1 VGTVGI
7 VVLAVVVA
15 GAFFALGWTRAA
27 RYRAERG
34 RPPWGISPEGW
45 GALFVVLPVGWVLY
59 SAASRTTAV
68 SDPTLAH
75 RPVSVIAD
83 TPEEREKLMK
93 IVGQL
98 PLLPPPQPDQRGW
111 HPDPLSQKDFRFFD
125 GQHWTREVTD
135 NPAQRVAAV
144 VGDERADLERRLRAL
159 PPPAD
164 NAASWHL
171 DPLGE
176 HHFRYFDG
184 QAWTTEVRE
193 TRSS

>member
-1 VGTVGI
+1 VGIVGI
-7 VVLAVVVA
+7 VVLAVVAAV
-15 GAFFALGWTRAA
+15 AFFAFGWARAA
-27 RYRAERG
+27 RYRSEHG
-34 RPPWGISPEGW
+34 KPPWGIAPGGW
-45 GALFVVLPVGWVLY
+45 GALFIVLPVGWVLY

-68 SDPTLAH
+68 SDPSLAH
-75 RPVSVIAD
+75 RPATVIAD

-98 PLLPPPQPDQRGW
+98 PLLRPPEPDTKGW
-111 HPDPLSQKDFRFFD
+111 HPDPLSQKDFRYFD
-125 GQHWTREVTD
+125 GQEWTREVTD

-159 PPPAD
+159 APPAD
-164 NAASWHL
+164 PAPSWHL

-184 QAWTTEVRE
+184 QSWTSEVRE
-193 TRSS
+193 TRAT